1 MSEYKFKNL
10 SEIAT
15 VAEPVKGTTIMG
27 FENGV
32 PIQMPMGAVKGSG
45 GVFIINPDDPEY
57 STTDT
62 AYGNKVK
69 DALLSGKN
77 VLCYDSSAETYFP
90 ILAFGIYNNSGQL
103 QMMVAPFLYHYQS
116 GSVDEF
122 RLNFSAESGAFSPR
136 FTYIFNI
143 TG

>member
-10 SEIAT
+10 SEINT
-15 VAEPVKGTTIMG
+15 VAEPADGTTMMG

-32 PIQMPMGAVKGSG
+32 PIQMPMSAVKGSG

-69 DALLSGKN
+69 EALLSGKN
-77 VLCYDSSAETYFP
+77 VLCYDPTSESYFP
-90 ILAFGIYNNSGQL
+90 IIEFSSFNNSGKYVL
-103 QMMVAPFLYHYQS
+103 AISPFLYHYQS
-116 GSVDEF
+116 GGVDEL
-122 RLNFSAESGAFSPR
+122 RLNFSAESGR
-136 FTYIFNI
+136 FIPQFMYIFNI

>member
-10 SEIAT
+10 SEINT
-15 VAEPVKGTTIMG
+15 VAEPAEGTTMMG

-32 PIQMPMGAVKGSG
+32 PIQMPMSAVKGS

-69 DALLSGKN
+69 EALLSGKMVWVYSMVPASTTTN
-77 VLCYDSSAETYFP
+77 GRPYGAQIYEQAM
-90 ILAFGIYNNSGQL
+90 AFGISEDTKGHIIMLDGGGSNNL
-103 QMMVAPFLYHYQS
+103 VFRIT
-116 GSVDEF
+116 VD
-122 RLNFSAESGAFSPR
+122 
-136 FTYIFNI
+136 
-143 TG
+143 

>member
-10 SEIAT
+10 SEINT
-15 VAEPVKGTTIMG
+15 VAEPAEGTTMMG

-32 PIQMPMGAVKGSG
+32 PIQMPMGAVKGAG

-69 DALLSGKN
+69 EALLSGKN
-77 VLCYDSSAETYFP
+77 VWVYNMLPASTTTNARPYDMQTYEQ
-90 ILAFGIYNNSGQL
+90 IAAFAISEDTKGHIIVLRGAGPSTSL
-103 QMMVAPFLYHYQS
+103 TTFRIT
-116 GSVDEF
+116 VD
-122 RLNFSAESGAFSPR
+122 
-136 FTYIFNI
+136 
-143 TG
+143 

>member
-10 SEIAT
+10 SEINT
-15 VAEPVKGTTIMG
+15 VAEPVEGTTMMG

-32 PIQMPMGAVKGSG
+32 PIQMPMSAVKGS

-69 DALLSGKN
+69 EALLSGKMVWVYSMVPASTTTN
-77 VLCYDSSAETYFP
+77 GHPYDVQIYEQAWS
-90 ILAFGIYNNSGQL
+90 FGISEDTKGHILMLDDGGPNDL
-103 QMMVAPFLYHYQS
+103 TFRIT
-116 GSVDEF
+116 VD
-122 RLNFSAESGAFSPR
+122 
-136 FTYIFNI
+136 
-143 TG
+143 

>member
-10 SEIAT
+10 NEIAT
-15 VAEPVKGTTIMG
+15 VAEPAEGTTMMG

-32 PIQMPMGAVKGSG
+32 PIQMPMSAVKGSG

-69 DALLSGKN
+69 EALLSGKSVWRYEMLHAGTTTN
-77 VLCYDSSAETYFP
+77 AHPYDMQIYEQIFC
-90 ILAFGIYNNSGQL
+90 FGISEDTKGH
-103 QMMVAPFLYHYQS
+103 FII
-116 GSVDEF
+116 
-122 RLNFSAESGAFSPR
+122 LNFDTPSGGTTFR
-136 FTYIFNI
+136 I
-143 TG
+143 TVD